1 MKTKNHI
8 WYGLM
13 AAAGII
19 VLFLVQYFA
28 GIPFGHTGIR
38 WASIG
43 IIVLMVILSCFRYSK
58 LFEDASFGEL
68 FSNGFRTTAVTV
80 VIFAIFFIVFVQLF
94 PDYKDKFVLEVVA
107 AGPNAASTTDREKDI
122 AMLRDNFIVSALA
135 GSLLNYLVP
144 GLLAALLGAA
154 LAKKK

>member
-8 WYGLM
+8 WYGLV
-13 AAAGII
+13 AAGLII
-19 VLFLVQYFA
+19 VLFLIQYFA

-43 IIVLMVILSCFRYSK
+43 IIVLMVVLSCFRYSK
-58 LFEDASFGEL
+58 LFEDASFGDV
-68 FSNGFRTTAVTV
+68 FGNGFRTTAVTV

-94 PDYKDKFVLEVVA
+94 PEYKEKFVLEVVA
-107 AGPNAASTTDREKDI
+107 AGPNAASTADRDKDI
-122 AMLRDNFIVSALA
+122 AMLKDNFLVSALA
-135 GSLLNYLVP
+135 GSLLNYLIP
-144 GLLAALLGAA
+144 GVLAALLGAA

>member
-8 WYGLM
+8 WYGLV
-13 AAAGII
+13 AAGLII
-19 VLFLVQYFA
+19 VLFLIQYFA
-28 GIPFGHTGIR
+28 GLPFGHIGIR

-58 LFEDASFGEL
+58 LFEDASFGDV
-68 FSNGFRTTAVTV
+68 FGNGFRTTAVTV

-94 PDYKDKFVLEVVA
+94 PEYREKFVLEVVA
-107 AGPNAASTTDREKDI
+107 AGPNAASTADRDKDI
-122 AMLRDNFIVSALA
+122 AMLKDNFLVSALA
-135 GSLLNYLVP
+135 GSLLNYLIP
-144 GLLAALLGAA
+144 GVLAALLGAA

>member
-8 WYGLM
+8 WYGLI
-13 AAAGII
+13 AAGLII
-19 VLFLVQYFA
+19 ALFLIQYFS

-43 IIVLMVILSCFRYSK
+43 IIVLVVILSCFRYGK

-94 PDYKDKFVLEVVA
+94 PDYKEKFVLEVVA
-107 AGPNAASTTDREKDI
+107 AGPNAASTADREKDI
-122 AMLRDNFIVSALA
+122 AMLRDNFLVSALA
-135 GSLLNYLVP
+135 GSLINYLVP